1 MHEDD
6 TVQLL
11 EECSAGIQMAVKS
24 MEGVLPSINDST
36 LRERLNDCLDEHRM
50 LGDETHKELQK
61 CGGDEKKP
69 NPVAAGMSWLRTNVQ
84 LSWNKSSASA
94 ADLLTDGCN
103 MGIKSLQQY
112 KNQYAA
118 AKAPAQ
124 HLVDRIID
132 SEQRLADDLKAY
144 L

>member
-1 MHEDD
+1 
-6 TVQLL
+6 
-11 EECSAGIQMAVKS
+11 
-24 MEGVLPSINDST
+24 
-36 LRERLNDCLDEHRM
+36 
-50 LGDETHKELQK
+50 
-61 CGGDEKKP
+61 
-69 NPVAAGMSWLRTNVQ
+69 
-84 LSWNKSSASA
+84 
-94 ADLLTDGCN
+94 

-118 AKAPAQ
+118 ANAPAQ